1 MFITRRLPILAMAAL
16 LAVLACP
23 LSAQTTSDHIRSL
36 IAADKLDEAL
46 NTANEE
52 LEKDQDDVTLLFLK
66 GLILTKLNRLDQ
78 AEEIFKR
85 LTREHPEL
93 PEPYNN
99 LAVIYAARGD
109 FNKARD
115 ALQEAINTHPSYA
128 TAHENLGDIYA
139 KMASQSYSQAL
150 QLDKENTTAKAKLSL
165 INDLFS
171 RPKTAP
177 TVIASAVSASTQAKT
192 ALTETEAKP
201 HVRETAAPSQEII
214 SQTQATTEPPK
225 QTATKTQETK
235 EPPKQAA
242 TKTQETTVP
251 SQQAAAPQQEAA
263 PRPPVAGVN
272 KEETIAQVKQAI
284 DAWSKAWSDQDVNAY
299 LSHYGKEFNPPPN
312 ETRKQW
318 IQERRKHLSA
328 PSFIR
333 VNISDL
339 EVQMLGADHAQATF
353 TQEYQSDT
361 YSDRVTKLLL
371 FAREGGVWRIVQ
383 EATK

>member
-1 MFITRRLPILAMAAL
+1 MFISRRPPLLAMAAL

-23 LSAQTTSDHIRSL
+23 TSLSAQTTSDQIRSL
-36 IAADKLDEAL
+36 IAGDKLGDAL
-46 NTANEE
+46 NATNEE
-52 LEKDQDDVTLLFLK
+52 LEKDKDNVTLLFLK
-66 GLILTKLNRLDQ
+66 GLILTKLNRLDK
-78 AEEIFKR
+78 AEKIFKQ

-139 KMASQSYSQAL
+139 KMASQAYSQAL
-150 QLDKENTTAKAKLSL
+150 QLDKENSTAKAKLSL

-171 RPKTAP
+171 LPKTAP
-177 TVIASAVSASTQAKT
+177 TAVAVAEPATAANSANSANAAPSATPASAAEKPPLQ
-192 ALTETEAKP
+192 EA
-201 HVRETAAPSQEII
+201 AAPSQEDVMPV
-214 SQTQATTEPPK
+214 QQAT
-225 QTATKTQETK
+225 A
-235 EPPKQAA
+235 
-242 TKTQETTVP
+242 P
-251 SQQAAAPQQEAA
+251 SQQAPPAETAAQPAASVNQEDA
-263 PRPPVAGVN
+263 V
-272 KEETIAQVKQAI
+272 AQVKRAI
-284 DAWSKAWSDQDVNAY
+284 NAWSKAWSDQDVNAY
-299 LSHYGKEFNPPPN
+299 LSHYGKEFTPPGN
-312 ETRKQW
+312 VTRKQW
-318 IQERRKHLSA
+318 MAGRRKHLSA

-333 VNISDL
+333 VSISDL
-339 EVQMLGADHAQATF
+339 DVQLLGADHAQATF

-371 FAREGGVWRIVQ
+371 FARDGGDWRIVQ